1 MKKHLFLKS
10 LLIAIGLLIT
20 SINTAWAWDK
30 HIYTGNVFYF
40 KPSEVWKSDNARF
53 AVAFG
58 HDNDTYYWYSCQPVE
73 GETDLYYVVS
83 NGDYQWMIFCRMK
96 NGSDAERENKWD
108 NRWNESQRVEPN
120 SNYNRFD
127 LKANWATD
135 FDWYKYAP
143 PISSVTI
150 AKGSMTT
157 YGGTGTTAEDPILVA
172 KGGTIEVTVTDATST
187 VAGGYTKY
195 YQFYKKEGAGSSS
208 AWESKTNDVTT
219 RSFKASSSADVTYE
233 IKVDVENEY
242 YSSYSTSP
250 TSSNTLYFK
259 TINPVYAILGTFNN
273 WKHSA
278 ATWDMTNTSS
288 TYWDAEFTLDAG
300 SYEFQVVYDNS
311 YYGLNTGGTYT
322 TISRGSNSAS
332 GLATSKNNLKLTAD
346 YTGTYGFRFNS
357 SGNVVTVTYPTIY
370 QVNYSVVTKN
380 AGTGG
385 GAASTSP
392 TVSSGGYVVD
402 GTSVTFTAASANA
415 GYTWRGWF
423 SKNNPSNWSDGKL
436 SEGTSLSYTRSITG
450 NTTIYAIYSEN
461 DYTVTVG
468 ATTGGSITTPAA
480 PTTTV
485 TAHPGTATSIA
496 AALDNLAW
504 RFKGWV
510 KTVGSGNVTFGS
522 ASSLSTNVKTTSDAT
537 IQAQFE
543 PRYGLVGSRN
553 GDGDANQGMPGWTNG
568 SAADFTVE
576 DFDAVDKADGVDLE
590 CTRTLLPNRQY
601 KFMVYDRVANTRRGC
616 TSENN
621 NNNAQ
626 VLPAGS
632 NWELNGTYQVLINT
646 VGYGDYTFHITK
658 MGASSTYYPSLQVDR
673 PTSYQLTL
681 GSKTTYLTDVDASS
695 ATEGGTVAA
704 QTTESGENFTITN
717 GQYVAKDG
725 TITFTATPTKGY
737 EVEWYKDTYSNK
749 YNPSGTIYGVC
760 SYSIT
765 NSGNTL
771 TLSNIKDDVKV
782 YAKFVEK
789 KCRVN
794 VYTTYNSLGS
804 VSINGTPTSWS
815 LATVDVG
822 VHTTATVAVTPETN
836 YYVDSLCKAYG
847 AENFEYTAYSETS
860 SNTSATIR
868 GTGEGSSANIRA
880 RINELDRIYFYNY
893 NYDTRDA
900 LWSTGHVYVYF
911 NIYWGKYSS
920 AYDGVVT
927 HYCTQYAEMSPVWS
941 GSKYYWAYVPRAFM
955 LETGDNKTHVAFS
968 DVDMHT
974 YDVFSGNHGA
984 YRSDYNRILN
994 MFVPNHTESVYSNST
1009 SYNSNGY
1016 WKQYNPTGG
1025 EGAGYYLQLHTGDDG
1040 NGNGTYSQQ
1049 GEFKAESN
1057 SIDSKLAFTMRVDN
1071 LGTQTQYRI
1080 VSAGGISYYV
1090 SSTITN
1096 AACTDI
1102 TVYEYENCKN
1112 CYFTVNLTAEGDY
1125 KFILDQSGEDMKLS
1139 VEYPVGQGDYR
1150 LKHTYTDGS
1159 AKTTY
1164 SDIIKARDAAG
1175 GQTVS
1180 MYLNDGGTETLV
1192 LQRCTGINVTTK
1204 KPEWSEGFSDNL
1216 SDVLTE
1222 LGKSGNGVYQFDVK
1236 INTSTHKL
1244 SEPAS
1249 NIGLYKGNY
1258 YIKTDC
1264 AYGMWADYHSNVM
1277 GKNTETFSTEKP
1289 ETFDYYYCTFTTG
1302 GTNVKCVVANAYN
1315 NALCDT
1321 LLGDAVIGMDKQAL
1335 PDGKSANIRF
1345 SYNSYTNEV
1354 KRTYMNGSA
1363 YSGDEYLL
1371 LQGDEKIADTNGNP
1385 FTDNKVT
1392 FVDHEDWIYIIDVK
1406 AKETARARLT
1416 ANYNSNLQY
1425 LIGSA
1430 PTKVPGDEGYD
1441 EDWIASTEELLGGTT
1456 ENTDWNP
1463 IRIIYDF
1470 KTNHLISA
1478 WVATA
1483 DIVVGADQTKAINAD
1498 LMLIRENQEPAHQ
1511 ITFANSNSKL
1521 SEVKTVY
1528 GVLKLTKDHVQNTS
1542 GTLSS
1547 SEREFYWISFPF
1559 DVDLSQSFGGLGYYG
1574 IDWAME
1580 YYDGKTR
1587 AKYGYWADSE
1597 VNWKIMWD
1605 KDTILH
1611 AYEGY
1616 VLALELGNFQSSY
1629 MWPNGST
1636 EIFQYFPSINPVSTI
1651 TETTIN
1657 VEFPDQEKYYCSI
1670 NRGDGTDGDRRIKD
1684 SYWHCIGVPG
1694 YANYELTVNE
1704 WDDVNKEAITYN
1716 PSLEIPYVYEW
1727 RPTTNDY
1734 EVVKTSTFTF
1744 KPMTSY
1750 LVQFSKNAMTWTNAS
1765 ATPSS
1770 IVARR
1775 RAKSEIRE
1783 CEFRLALL
1791 QNEQELD
1798 RTFIQMSDDENITT
1812 GFEFNYDLSKAMNAN
1827 KANLYTLIGYE
1838 QVAGNVMPFDEQ
1850 TTIVPVGVK
1859 IATDGEY
1866 TFAMSEGTHG
1876 VGAVLVDKVANT
1888 RTNLALTEY
1897 TVNLTAGTCNDRFE
1911 LELSPIAQMPTDLE
1925 NGADGEND
1933 KHIRKVVVDGVL
1945 YIVKD
1950 GKVFD
1955 ARGNRVQ

>member
-1 MKKHLFLKS
+1 MKKHLFIKK
-10 LLIAIGLLIT
+10 LLVLLVVLIT
-20 SINTAWAWDK
+20 CIPQMWAWTTN
-30 HIYTGNVFYF
+30 ITSGQIFYF
-40 KPSEVWKSDNARF
+40 KPNSTWKVGNERY

-58 HDNDTYYWYSCQPVE
+58 HDDATYYWYSCEAVP

-83 NGDYQWMIFCRMK
+83 NGSYEWMIFCRMK
-96 NGSDAERENKWD
+96 GNESDNKWD
-108 NRWNESQRVEPN
+108 NRWNECDRVYPN
-120 SNYNRFD
+120 NNYNRFD
-127 LKANWATD
+127 MKSTASWGKSGSD
-135 FDWYKYAP
+135 FNWYKWAP
-143 PISSVTI
+143 PMESASLTNNSTIYGGDGSSADPYQIATGSTLSVT
-150 AKGSMTT
+150 ASASS
-157 YGGTGTTAEDPILVA
+157 YVA
-172 KGGTIEVTVTDATST
+172 D
-187 VAGGYTKY
+187 GYTKY
-195 YQFYKKEGAGSSS
+195 YQFYKKEGSGSSS
-208 AWESKTNDVTT
+208 TWDGE
-219 RSFKASSSADVTYE
+219 SSSITTKAVNPVSGTANFTYE
-233 IKVDVENEY
+233 IYVSARNEY
-242 YSSYSTSP
+242 YSNDGGGYGSP
-250 TSSNTLYFK
+250 VNSDVMYFK
-259 TINPVYAILGTFNN
+259 TVSPFSAILGSFNSWN
-273 WKHSA
+273 HSA
-278 ATWDMTNTSS
+278 ATWDLVSQGSNN
-288 TYWDAEFTLDAG
+288 YDATFHLDAG
-300 SYEFQVVYDNS
+300 TYEFKVVYDLTH
-311 YYGLNTGGTYT
+311 YGLNTGSTYT
-322 TISRGSNSAS
+322 TITRASNTAS
-332 GLATSKNNLKLTAD
+332 SLQSGNSYNNLKITAD
-346 YTGTYGFRFNS
+346 YSGDYTFRFNS
-357 SGNVVTVTYPTIY
+357 SSHNLTVTYPTIY

-392 TVSSGGYVVD
+392 TISSGGYVVD

-423 SKNNPSNWSDGKL
+423 SKNNPSTWSDGKL

-468 ATTGGSITTPAA
+468 ATTGGSITTPASPA
-480 PTTTV
+480 TTV
-485 TAHPGTATSIA
+485 TAHPGTATSIV

-543 PRYGLVGSRN
+543 PRYGLLGSRSDDSGN
-553 GDGDANQGMPGWTNG
+553 ENMPGWTNG

-576 DFDAVDKADGVDLE
+576 GFTAINTDNGVDLE

-601 KFMVYDRVANTRRGC
+601 KFMVYDRVAGTRRGC

-632 NWELNGTYQVLINT
+632 NWQLNGTYQVLINT

-658 MGASSTYYPSLQVDR
+658 MGASSTYYPSIQVDR
-673 PTSYQLTL
+673 PTSYQLTM
-681 GSKTTYLTDVDASS
+681 GSKTTYLTDVDAAS
-695 ATEGGTVAA
+695 ATEGGTVSA

-717 GQYVAKDG
+717 GQYVANGG
-725 TITFTATPTKGY
+725 TITFTANPTKGY
-737 EVEWYKDTYSNK
+737 KVEWYKESTYTNK
-749 YNPSGTIYGVC
+749 YSAVEFSNPTCDEVRIS
-760 SYSIT
+760 SD
-765 NSGNTL
+765 GNTL
-771 TLSNIKDDVKV
+771 TLTGVKANVTV

-789 KCRVN
+789 TCRVN
-794 VYTTYNSLGS
+794 VYTAYNSLGS

-847 AENFEYTAYSETS
+847 ADNFEYTTYTVTS

-893 NYDTRDA
+893 NFDTRTN
-900 LWSTGHVYVYF
+900 LWTTGHVYVYF

-927 HYCTQYAEMSPVWS
+927 HDCTQYAEMSPVWP
-941 GSKYYWAYVPRAFM
+941 GSYYYWAYVPRAFM
-955 LETGDNKTHVAFS
+955 LETGANKTHVAFS

-974 YDVFSGNHGA
+974 YNVFSGNHGA

-1192 LQRCTGINVTTK
+1192 LQKCTTVVAGV
-1204 KPEWSEGFSDNL
+1204 PQWSAGDATNL
-1216 SDVLTE
+1216 DGVLTE

-1258 YIKTDC
+1258 YIKTNS
-1264 AYGMWADYHSNVM
+1264 ARGMWADYHSNVM
-1277 GKNTETFSTEKP
+1277 GKNTETFSTSDPKS
-1289 ETFDYYYCTFTTG
+1289 FDYYYCTFATG

-1321 LLGDAVIGMDKQAL
+1321 LWGDAVIGMENEAL
-1335 PDGKSANIRF
+1335 PSLKSANIRF

-1371 LQGDEKIADTNGNP
+1371 LQGDAMIANTDETP

-1416 ANYNSNLQY
+1416 ANYNNHLQY
-1425 LIGSA
+1425 LIGSDPA
-1430 PTKVPGDEGYD
+1430 DKTWE
-1441 EDWIASTEELLGGTT
+1441 ASTEELLGGTT
-1456 ENTDWNP
+1456 EHTGWNP

-1478 WVATA
+1478 WVATE

-1498 LMLIRENQEPAHQ
+1498 LMLIRENQDPAHQ
-1511 ITFANSNSKL
+1511 ITFANSMSKL

-1528 GVLKLTKDHVQNTS
+1528 GVVKLTKPFVQDYS
-1542 GTLSS
+1542 RPS
-1547 SEREFYWISFPF
+1547 SEREFYWVSFPF

-1574 IDWAME
+1574 TDWAME

-1636 EIFQYFPSINPVSTI
+1636 EIFQYFPSKEPVSTI
-1651 TETTIN
+1651 SQATVN
-1657 VEFPDQEKYYCSI
+1657 VEFPDQNKYYCSI

-1694 YANYELTVNE
+1694 YANYVATTQGA
-1704 WDDVNKEAITYN
+1704 WDDVKKEATAYN
-1716 PSLEIPYVYEW
+1716 PELSLPYVYVW
-1727 RPTTNDY
+1727 KPATNDY
-1734 EVVKTSTFTF
+1734 EVVTTGTYTFE
-1744 KPMTSY
+1744 PMTSY
-1750 LVQFSKNAMTWTNAS
+1750 LVQYSKDIMTWTNVNAP
-1765 ATPSS
+1765 AS

-1838 QVAGNVMPFDEQ
+1838 QVAGNIMPFDEQ

-1933 KHIRKVVVDGVL
+1933 KHIRKVMVDGVL

-1950 GKVFD
+1950 GNVFD